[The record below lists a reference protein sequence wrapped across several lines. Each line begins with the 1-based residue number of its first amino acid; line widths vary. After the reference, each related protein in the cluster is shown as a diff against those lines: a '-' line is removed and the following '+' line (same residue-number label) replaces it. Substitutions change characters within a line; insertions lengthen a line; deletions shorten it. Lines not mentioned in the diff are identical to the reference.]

1 MSRYA
6 FLILPSYNRVYAD
19 AAPSMARAE
28 LAVLAAALSDAV
40 LDAGSVGEA
49 VIGGVP
55 YVMFEAGE
63 LSQRD
68 ADLLANLSSLYALF
82 EVRGNLPRPVLQ
94 PVPLR
99 RLDRYDADLL
109 TILKYPGKTNEQFTK
124 LLLNVT
130 LASSA
135 FAGEAGTRRLAV
147 LDPLC
152 GRGTMLNQALMY
164 GFDAYGADVD
174 ARDIEAYAVFIQRW
188 LKDKRL
194 KHQAGFSPVRRDR
207 RVVARRL
214 TAQFAA
220 TKDEYQAGD
229 VQRLDVIEA
238 DTSRIGEFFRKE
250 SVDLVVADLP
260 YGVQHGSHAA
270 GHAGSHVVGHAA
282 GHAGSHAGSHA
293 AGRAGGGDRA
303 RPLTRNPLDL
313 LRTAAPAWV
322 RALRP
327 GGALGVSWNTHVAGR
342 EDAADALSAAGL
354 DVLDAPEYLAF
365 CHRVDQAIN
374 RDILVARKP
383 MG

>member
-6 FLILPSYNRVYAD
+6 FLILPSHNRVYAD

-28 LAVLAAALSDAV
+28 LAVLAAALPDAV

-55 YVMFEAGE
+55 YVTFEAGE

-68 ADLLANLSSLYALF
+68 ADLLANLSALYALF
-82 EVRGNLPRPVLQ
+82 EVRGDLPRPVLQ
-94 PVPLR
+94 PVPLC
-99 RLDRYDADLL
+99 RLDRYDDDLL
-109 TILKYPGKTNEQFTK
+109 TILKYAGKTNEQFTK

-135 FAGEAGTRRLAV
+135 FVGEAGTRRLAV

-152 GRGTMLNQALMY
+152 GRGTTLNQALMY

-194 KHQAGFSPVRRDR
+194 KHQAGFFPVRRDR

-220 TKDEYQAGD
+220 TKDEYKAGG

-260 YGVQHGSHAA
+260 YGVQHGSRAGSHAA
-270 GHAGSHVVGHAA
+270 GHAGSRAGSHAA
-282 GHAGSHAGSHA
+282 GHAGSHA

-322 RALRP
+322 KALRP
-327 GGALGVSWNTHVAGR
+327 GGALGVSWNTNVARR
-342 EDAADALSAAGL
+342 EEAADALSAAGL
-354 DVLDAPEYLAF
+354 EVLDSPAYHGF
-365 CHRVDQAIN
+365 RHRVDQAIN

-383 MG
+383 MA